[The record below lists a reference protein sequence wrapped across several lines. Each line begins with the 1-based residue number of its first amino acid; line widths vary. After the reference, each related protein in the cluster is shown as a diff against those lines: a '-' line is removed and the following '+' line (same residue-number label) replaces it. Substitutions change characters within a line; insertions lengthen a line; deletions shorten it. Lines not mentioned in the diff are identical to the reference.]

1 MARELL
7 GGNGIV
13 SDFLVAK
20 AFCDME
26 VCLLSVVCRLPPCI
40 RCNVMSACTICWYSN
55 RVWHQLRLRLSS
67 LSPPGHPHLRGHA
80 PSERAGLRA
89 RHHRSAPSPLPAAAL
104 VPELWRLSC
113 LIPH

>member
-26 VCLLSVVCRLPPCI
+26 VCLLSVVC
-40 RCNVMSACTICWYSN
+40 
-55 RVWHQLRLRLSS
+55 
-67 LSPPGHPHLRGHA
+67 HPA
-80 PSERAGLRA
+80 FDAT
-89 RHHRSAPSPLPAAAL
+89 
-104 VPELWRLSC
+104 
-113 LIPH
+113 